1 MKIQH
6 NLTLDKLWKI
16 LLTGVLFFYVII
28 VAKQILVP
36 IVFALFIAIILN
48 PVVTT
53 LSKKGVNQILAIAMV
68 LIVIALLLGVGV
80 YYTSIQS
87 KNLISDIPQLTS
99 KFNQFLDNLEAWFTD
114 MTGIAAADQLQMAKE
129 NMDNFISTGGSFL
142 GNAVDATSSFLT
154 FISIVPIYVFFML
167 LYKKNFK
174 EFCIMMDDSNDNDS
188 LIDIMQEIQR
198 MVYSYMS
205 GLFIVITIIATLNSV
220 GLIVLGLDYA
230 IFMGILSA
238 ILTIIPYI
246 GIILGAL
253 LPLLVALLTKDSI
266 WYPMGVIAVFAVVQF
281 LEGNFITPNI
291 VGNKVN
297 VNPLAAII
305 GLLIG
310 GACWG
315 IVGMILAIPL
325 MGITQIVFRHFDHL
339 KPYALLLASHHDE
352 SKPEGKQIKLNIKKM
367 FRKTK
372 SEDSSSE
379 DQ

>member
-1 MKIQH
+1 MKTQH

-53 LSKKGVNQILAIAMV
+53 LSKKGVNQILAIALV
-68 LIVIALLLGVGV
+68 LVVIALLLGVGV

-99 KFNQFLDNLEAWFTD
+99 KFKQFLDNLEAWFTD
-114 MTGIAAADQLQMAKE
+114 ITGIAAADQLQMAKE

-188 LIDIMQEIQR
+188 LIDIMQEIQK

-291 VGNKVN
+291 VGNQ
-297 VNPLAAII
+297 II
-305 GLLIG
+305 
-310 GACWG
+310 
-315 IVGMILAIPL
+315 
-325 MGITQIVFRHFDHL
+325 FRHFDHL
-339 KPYALLLASHHDE
+339 KPYALLLASHHEE

-372 SEDSSSE
+372 SEESSSAE

>member
-6 NLTLDKLWKI
+6 NLTLDKLWKV
-16 LLTGVLFFYVII
+16 LFCGVLFFYVII
-28 VAKQILVP
+28 VARNIMIP
-36 IVFALFIAIILN
+36 IVFSLFIAIILN
-48 PVVTT
+48 PVVTAMEKRGMNKI
-53 LSKKGVNQILAIAMV
+53 LSIAIV
-68 LIVIALLLGVGV
+68 LIVIASLLGVGV
-80 YYTSIQS
+80 YYTSMQS
-87 KNLISDIPQLTS
+87 KNLITDIPQLAN
-99 KFNQFLDNLEAWFTD
+99 KLKKFLDGIETLFTD
-114 MTGIAAADQLQMAKE
+114 MTGISATEQLSMAKE

-142 GNAVDATSSFLT
+142 SDAVNATSSFLT
-154 FISIVPIYVFFML
+154 FISLVPIYVFFML

-174 EFCIMMDDSNDNDS
+174 DFCIMMDNSNDNDS
-188 LIDIMQEIQR
+188 LIDIMQEIQK

-205 GLFIVITIIATLNSV
+205 GLLIVITIIATMNSV

-246 GIILGAL
+246 GIILGAM
-253 LPLLVALLTKDSI
+253 LPLLVALLTKDSL
-266 WYPMGVIAVFAVVQF
+266 WYPMGVVAVFATVQF

-325 MGITQIVFRHFDHL
+325 LGITQIVFRHFDHL
-339 KPYALLLASHHDE
+339 KPYALLLSSHHEE
-352 SKPEGKQIKLNIKKM
+352 SNKEKKPMKLTIKQMFKGK
-367 FRKTK
+367 K
-372 SEDSSSE
+372 SEENSE
-379 DQ
+379 S

>member
-1 MKIQH
+1 MKTQH

-53 LSKKGVNQILAIAMV
+53 LSKKGVNQILAIALV
-68 LIVIALLLGVGV
+68 LVVIALLLGVGV

-99 KFNQFLDNLEAWFTD
+99 KFKQFLDNLEAWFTD
-114 MTGIAAADQLQMAKE
+114 ITGIAAADQLQMAKE

-188 LIDIMQEIQR
+188 LIDIMQEIQK
-198 MVYSYMS
+198 MVYS
-205 GLFIVITIIATLNSV
+205 
-220 GLIVLGLDYA
+220 
-230 IFMGILSA
+230 
-238 ILTIIPYI
+238 
-246 GIILGAL
+246 
-253 LPLLVALLTKDSI
+253 
-266 WYPMGVIAVFAVVQF
+266 
-281 LEGNFITPNI
+281 
-291 VGNKVN
+291 
-297 VNPLAAII
+297 
-305 GLLIG
+305 
-310 GACWG
+310 
-315 IVGMILAIPL
+315 
-325 MGITQIVFRHFDHL
+325 
-339 KPYALLLASHHDE
+339 
-352 SKPEGKQIKLNIKKM
+352 
-367 FRKTK
+367 
-372 SEDSSSE
+372 
-379 DQ
+379 